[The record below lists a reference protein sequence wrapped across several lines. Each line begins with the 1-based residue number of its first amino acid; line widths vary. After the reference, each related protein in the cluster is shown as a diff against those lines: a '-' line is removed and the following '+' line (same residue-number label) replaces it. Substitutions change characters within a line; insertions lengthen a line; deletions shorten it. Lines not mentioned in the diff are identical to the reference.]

1 MRRSRRMRR
10 LSSPTQNLDSFLD
23 ILTNTVGV
31 LMFIGLFVA
40 LVTAEVETIVR
51 TPVVSDTRKNPK
63 FFEVTDDQIKY
74 LDTDQVSRQ
83 LDLYMQGLPQCEKPE
98 VPSDFIPEMYD
109 YYISR
114 AEEYQRCELRRLERL
129 QNYSTTTR
137 YYEARVAGGSG
148 IAYVPLPEVE
158 GEKPGDIQEES
169 SNFREVLQNLN
180 PQTDY
185 LAFLVRSDS
194 FTGFRQ
200 ARELAWEKGFD
211 VGWEPME
218 GDRTIVF
225 GSQGRAVGVQ

>member
-1 MRRSRRMRR
+1 MRR

-51 TPVVSDTRKNPK
+51 TPVVSNTRKSPK

-98 VPSDFIPEMYD
+98 VPSNVLPEMYD

-148 IAYVPLPEVE
+148 IAYVPLPEAE
-158 GEKPGDIQEES
+158 GENPRDIQQES

-185 LAFLVRSDS
+185 LAFLVRPDS